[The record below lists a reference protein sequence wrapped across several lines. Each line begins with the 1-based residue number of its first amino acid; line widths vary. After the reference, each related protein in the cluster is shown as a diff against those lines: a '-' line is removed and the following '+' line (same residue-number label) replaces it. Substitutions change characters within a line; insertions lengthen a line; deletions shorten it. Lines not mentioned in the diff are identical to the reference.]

1 MTTGAVWFALIISS
15 SNLPIQKL
23 LQSLWGNYL
32 LSRDRGVH
40 SPGCSFFNAF
50 MSIKLAHKCV
60 ITESELGQL
69 LWDYANRDTK
79 VGSVVTEFAD
89 FILLQERL
97 GLHRSIKPTGGCWWK
112 FAFTQP
118 RWNFKGHMRCQWWI
132 RFCQEVTLNIS
143 HKIGVSYSYLAQ
155 IACLYI
161 SLHNT

>member
-50 MSIKLAHKCV
+50 MSIKLAHKRV

-118 RWNFKGHMRCQWWI
+118 R
-132 RFCQEVTLNIS
+132 
-143 HKIGVSYSYLAQ
+143 
-155 IACLYI
+155 
-161 SLHNT
+161 